1 MHSKRL
7 AMSLMMKLSHSFDK
21 QQHNRLAERKVNGIR
36 EILLTLSMVIFLQTA
51 VHGADKIRIGYPDF
65 NSSTFTLP
73 LAQMRGFFQEEGLEA
88 ELIRVR
94 SAVAIPALTSGEIDY
109 HTVVSPALVAA
120 LRGIP
125 VRLVACFTPGLTT
138 VIIAR
143 PEFKTIQDLKG
154 KTIGLN
160 SIGGGLE
167 STVRMMLKHYGIDPD
182 KDVKFLATGTV
193 DMRFAALK
201 QGLTVA
207 TAGSTPV
214 DYLGKKLGY
223 VVLARAYDL
232 FSYPNTGLVA
242 SVRKIKENPDQLK
255 RVIKAGIRANRYL
268 HQNRDGTIQAIMQW
282 MKIDKETA
290 AATYDGAAK
299 SFNED
304 GSVPESGLRLAID
317 EARKAAGISREVAPS
332 EVADFTVLRDAQR
345 ESGSK

>member
-1 MHSKRL
+1 
-7 AMSLMMKLSHSFDK
+7 MKATLPALSMFF
-21 QQHNRLAERKVNGIR
+21 L
-36 EILLTLSMVIFLQTA
+36 LLTS
-51 VHGADKIRIGYPDF
+51 VHAADKIRIGYPDF
-65 NSSTFTLP
+65 NSSTFTMP
-73 LAQMRGFFQEEGLEA
+73 LAQLRGFFQEEGLQA
-88 ELIRVR
+88 ELIRIR

-109 HTVVSPALVAA
+109 HTVVSPALAAA

-138 VIIAR
+138 AIIAR
-143 PEFKTIQDLKG
+143 PELKTIQDLKG

-182 KDVKFLATGTV
+182 RDVKFLATGTV
-193 DMRFAALK
+193 DTRFAALK

-242 SVRKIKENPDQLK
+242 SVKKIKENPDQLK
-255 RVIKAGIRANRYL
+255 RVIRAGIKANRYL
-268 HQNRDGTIQAIMQW
+268 LKNRDGTIQAMMQW
-282 MKIDKETA
+282 MRIDKDTA
-290 AATYDGAAK
+290 TATYDGAAK
-299 SFNED
+299 SFNDD
-304 GSVPESGLRLAID
+304 GSVPEAGLRLAID
-317 EARKAAGISREVAPS
+317 EAKKAANISREIALT
-332 EVADFTVLRDAQR
+332 EVADFTALREAQK
-345 ESGSK
+345 EMGIK

>member
-1 MHSKRL
+1 MTKYFL
-7 AMSLMMKLSHSFDK
+7 ALVVS
-21 QQHNRLAERKVNGIR
+21 V
-36 EILLTLSMVIFLQTA
+36 TLVSQA
-51 VHGADKIRIGYPDF
+51 GAADRIRIGYPDF

-73 LAQMRGFFQEEGLEA
+73 LAQIRGFFQEEGLQA
-88 ELIRVR
+88 ELIRIR

-109 HTVVSPALVAA
+109 HTVVSPALAAA

-138 VIIAR
+138 AIIAR
-143 PEFKTIQDLKG
+143 PELKTIQDLKG

-182 KDVKFLATGTV
+182 RDVKFLATGTI
-193 DMRFAALK
+193 DTRFAALK

-242 SVRKIKENPDQLK
+242 SVKKIKENPDQLK
-255 RVIKAGIRANRYL
+255 RVIRAGIKANRYL
-268 HQNRDGTIQAIMQW
+268 LKNRDGTIQAMMQW
-282 MKIDKETA
+282 MRIDKDTA
-290 AATYDGAAK
+290 TATYDGAAK
-299 SFNED
+299 SFNDD
-304 GSVPESGLRLAID
+304 GSVPEAGLRLAID
-317 EARKAAGISREVAPS
+317 EAKKAANISREIALT
-332 EVADFTVLRDAQR
+332 EVADFTALREAQK
-345 ESGSK
+345 EMGIK

>member
-1 MHSKRL
+1 
-7 AMSLMMKLSHSFDK
+7 MKKTFLIPFAFLILSTVLH
-21 QQHNRLAERKVNGIR
+21 A
-36 EILLTLSMVIFLQTA
+36 
-51 VHGADKIRIGYPDF
+51 ADKIRIGYPDF

-73 LAQMRGFFQEEGLEA
+73 LAHIRGFFQEEGLQA
-88 ELIRVR
+88 ELIRIR
-94 SAVAIPALTSGEIDY
+94 SAVALPALTSGEIDY
-109 HTVVSPALVAA
+109 HTVVSPAVAAA

-125 VRLVACFTPGLTT
+125 VRVVACFAPGLTT
-138 VIIAR
+138 TIIAR

-182 KDVKFLATGTV
+182 KDVKFLATGPIET
-193 DMRFAALK
+193 RFAALK

-214 DYLGKKLGY
+214 DYLGKKMGY

-242 SVRKIKENPDQLK
+242 SVRKIKEKPDELK
-255 RVIKAGIRANRYL
+255 RVIRAGIKANRYI
-268 HQNRDGTIQAIMQW
+268 HQNRDGTIQVMMQW

-290 AATYDGAAK
+290 TATYDGAAK

-304 GSVPESGLRLAID
+304 GGVPEAGLRMVID
-317 EARKAAGISREVAPS
+317 EARKAANISREVS
-332 EVADFTVLRDAQR
+332 SNEIADLTILREAQR
-345 ESGSK
+345 EMGFKAP

>member
-1 MHSKRL
+1 MKKAL
-7 AMSLMMKLSHSFDK
+7 LVLLVFLSLHVS
-21 QQHNRLAERKVNGIR
+21 
-36 EILLTLSMVIFLQTA
+36 
-51 VHGADKIRIGYPDF
+51 VHAADKIRIGYPDF

-73 LAQMRGFFQEEGLEA
+73 LAHLRGFFQEEGLQA
-88 ELIRVR
+88 ELIRIR
-94 SAVAIPALTSGEIDY
+94 SAVALPALTIGEIDY
-109 HTVVSPALVAA
+109 HTVVSPALIAA

-125 VRLVACFTPGLTT
+125 VRLVACFAPGLTT
-138 VIIAR
+138 AIIAR

-193 DMRFAALK
+193 DTRFAALK

-242 SVRKIKENPDQLK
+242 SVKKIKENPDQLK
-255 RVIKAGIRANRYL
+255 RVIKAGIKANRYL
-268 HQNRDGTIQAIMQW
+268 HQNRDGTIQAMMQW
-282 MKIDKETA
+282 MRIDKETA
-290 AATYDGAAK
+290 AATYDGSAK
-299 SFNED
+299 SFNDD
-304 GSVPESGLRLAID
+304 GGVPEAGLRLAID
-317 EARKAAGISREVAPS
+317 EARKAANITREVAFS
-332 EVADFTVLRDAQR
+332 EVADLTVLREAQR
-345 ESGSK
+345 EMGVKDR

>member
-1 MHSKRL
+1 MTKF
-7 AMSLMMKLSHSFDK
+7 SF
-21 QQHNRLAERKVNGIR
+21 
-36 EILLTLSMVIFLQTA
+36 ILLASLFFPASLHA
-51 VHGADKIRIGYPDF
+51 ADKIRIGYPDF

-73 LAQMRGFFQEEGLEA
+73 LAQLRGFFQEEGLQA
-88 ELIRVR
+88 ELIKIR
-94 SAVAIPALTSGEIDY
+94 SAVALPALTSGEIDY

-125 VRLVACFTPGLTT
+125 VRVVACFTPGLTT
-138 VIIAR
+138 AIIAR

-160 SIGGGLE
+160 SLGGGLE
-167 STVRMMLKHYGIDPD
+167 STVRMMLKHYGLDPD

-193 DMRFAALK
+193 DTRFAALK

-207 TAGSTPV
+207 TTGSAPV
-214 DYLGKKLGY
+214 DYLGKKMGY

-242 SVRKIKENPDQLK
+242 SVKKIKDSPDQLK
-255 RVIKAGIRANRYL
+255 RVIKAGIKANRYL
-268 HQNRDGTIQAIMQW
+268 HQNREGTIQAMMQW

-290 AATYDGAAK
+290 AATYDGSAK

-304 GSVPESGLRLAID
+304 GSVSEAGLRIAID
-317 EARKAAGISREVAPS
+317 EAKKATNISREIS
-332 EVADFTVLRDAQR
+332 ITEVADLTVLREAQK
-345 ESGSK
+345 EMGIK

>member
-1 MHSKRL
+1 
-7 AMSLMMKLSHSFDK
+7 MKNVFLGF
-21 QQHNRLAERKVNGIR
+21 LVF
-36 EILLTLSMVIFLQTA
+36 LFLQVS
-51 VHGADKIRIGYPDF
+51 VHAADKIRIGYPDF

-73 LAQMRGFFQEEGLEA
+73 LAHMRGFFQEEGLQA
-88 ELIRVR
+88 ELIRIR
-94 SAVAIPALTSGEIDY
+94 SAVALPALTSGEIDY
-109 HTVVSPALVAA
+109 HTVVSPAVAAA

-125 VRLVACFTPGLTT
+125 VRVVACFAPGLTT
-138 VIIAR
+138 AIIAR
-143 PEFKTIQDLKG
+143 PELKTIQDLKG

-182 KDVKFLATGTV
+182 KDVKFLATGPIET
-193 DMRFAALK
+193 RFAALK

-214 DYLGKKLGY
+214 DYLGKKMGY

-242 SVRKIKENPDQLK
+242 SVRKIKEKPDELK
-255 RVIKAGIRANRYL
+255 RVIRAGIKANRYI
-268 HQNRDGTIQAIMQW
+268 HQNRDGTIQVMMQW

-290 AATYDGAAK
+290 TATYDGAAK

-304 GSVPESGLRLAID
+304 GGVPEAGLRMVID
-317 EARKAAGISREVAPS
+317 EARKAANISREVS
-332 EVADFTVLRDAQR
+332 LNEIADLTILREAQR
-345 ESGSK
+345 EMGFKAP

>member
-1 MHSKRL
+1 
-7 AMSLMMKLSHSFDK
+7 
-21 QQHNRLAERKVNGIR
+21 
-36 EILLTLSMVIFLQTA
+36 
-51 VHGADKIRIGYPDF
+51 
-65 NSSTFTLP
+65 
-73 LAQMRGFFQEEGLEA
+73 
-88 ELIRVR
+88 
-94 SAVAIPALTSGEIDY
+94 
-109 HTVVSPALVAA
+109 
-120 LRGIP
+120 
-125 VRLVACFTPGLTT
+125 
-138 VIIAR
+138 
-143 PEFKTIQDLKG
+143 
-154 KTIGLN
+154 
-160 SIGGGLE
+160 
-167 STVRMMLKHYGIDPD
+167 
-182 KDVKFLATGTV
+182 VKFLATGTI
-193 DMRFAALK
+193 DTRFAALK